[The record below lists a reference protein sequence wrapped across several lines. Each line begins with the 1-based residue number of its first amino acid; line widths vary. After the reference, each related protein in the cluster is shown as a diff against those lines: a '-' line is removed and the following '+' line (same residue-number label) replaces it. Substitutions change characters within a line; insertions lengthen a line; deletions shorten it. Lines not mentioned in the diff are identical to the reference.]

1 MAEFLPIFKRDMA
14 ARGWDELDFIC
25 VTGDA
30 YVDHP
35 SFGIAIIS
43 RLLESLGYKVG
54 SFHSRAGKTS
64 PILPFRPPPVQI
76 FCHFGEYRLHG
87 SPLHCRQEKAQRR
100 SIHRRRQSGT
110 SSRSGGYRLYKS

>member
-54 SFHSRAGKTS
+54 VIPQPSWKNLTDITRLGRPRYGFFVTS
-64 PILPFRPPPVQI
+64 GNIDSMVAHYTAAKR
-76 FCHFGEYRLHG
+76 
-87 SPLHCRQEKAQRR
+87 KR
-100 SIHRRRQSGT
+100 SDDQ
-110 SSRSGGYRLYKS
+110 